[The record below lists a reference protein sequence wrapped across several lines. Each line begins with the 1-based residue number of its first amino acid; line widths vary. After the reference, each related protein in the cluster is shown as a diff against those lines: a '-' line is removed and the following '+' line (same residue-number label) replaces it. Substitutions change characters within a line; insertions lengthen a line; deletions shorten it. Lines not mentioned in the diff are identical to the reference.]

1 MTCGSLRPQPGS
13 HMTPV
18 EVPGPCPLGCHSPC
32 WLLGNYLCKMWSW
45 PSSREAWVCVC
56 VCLRVNFIV
65 LAVREEAAR
74 QAVCG
79 AVGLGGEA
87 GVPSSLP
94 MLPLPLLCCP
104 PSSTQLLPLHHFPA
118 LPTVICL
125 LQSLRR
131 TGWGPEHLV
140 KSTLCGPG
148 NRGAFLCRSVFIS
161 VEMNGDHYL
170 IALL

>member
-56 VCLRVNFIV
+56 VCLRVNFII

-104 PSSTQLLPLHHFPA
+104 PSSTQSSCPSTTFLPSPLRSASYSHSGVQAGGWSTWSNPLCVVLGTRELFCA
-118 LPTVICL
+118 AVFS
-125 LQSLRR
+125 SL
-131 TGWGPEHLV
+131 
-140 KSTLCGPG
+140 
-148 NRGAFLCRSVFIS
+148 
-161 VEMNGDHYL
+161 
-170 IALL
+170 